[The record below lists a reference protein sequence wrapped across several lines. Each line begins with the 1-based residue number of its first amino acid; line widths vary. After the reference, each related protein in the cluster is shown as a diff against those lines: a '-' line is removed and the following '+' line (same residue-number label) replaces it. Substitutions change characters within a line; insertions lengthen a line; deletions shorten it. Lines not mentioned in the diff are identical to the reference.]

1 MHIDNFTNAQ
11 RAEVLTAALPYIKKY
26 YGKIVVVKYGGNAM
40 INDDLKQQVMED
52 IVLLHLVGVKVVLV
66 HGGGPEITETLKK
79 VGKES
84 LFVDGL
90 RVTDK
95 ETADIV
101 QMVLAGKINKSL
113 VNLLGTKGGK
123 AMGISGMDGHL
134 IEAEVKDER
143 LGYVG
148 RITKVNAEPIT
159 DLLAHD
165 YIPVVSTV
173 GCDRNGN
180 TYNINADTAAAYIA
194 GALGAESLITMTDIS
209 GILRDR
215 EDPDS
220 LIPVVDLKDAQ
231 ELFADGT
238 ISGGMIPKVECCM
251 EALEKGVKKV
261 FIMDGRV
268 PHSLLIEI
276 LTDEGAGTMVIRDK
290 NYEY

>member
-1 MHIDNFTNAQ
+1 
-11 RAEVLTAALPYIKKY
+11 
-26 YGKIVVVKYGGNAM
+26 
-40 INDDLKQQVMED
+40 
-52 IVLLHLVGVKVVLV
+52 
-66 HGGGPEITETLKK
+66 
-79 VGKES
+79 
-84 LFVDGL
+84 
-90 RVTDK
+90 
-95 ETADIV
+95 
-101 QMVLAGKINKSL
+101 
-113 VNLLGTKGGK
+113 
-123 AMGISGMDGHL
+123 
-134 IEAEVKDER
+134 
-143 LGYVG
+143 
-148 RITKVNAEPIT
+148 
-159 DLLAHD
+159 
-165 YIPVVSTV
+165 
-173 GCDRNGN
+173 
-180 TYNINADTAAAYIA
+180 
-194 GALGAESLITMTDIS
+194 MTDIS